1 MSRPDLLSQ
10 IALDLREEIVDA
22 LADTVTDVIGRL
34 SPDARLR
41 LIAFLHLI
49 EHPETVLADL
59 EVDVSGLL
67 RLTLSK
73 RPGPSPSG

>member
-1 MSRPDLLSQ
+1 MSRPDRLSQ